1 MSGTTVPFVEYKG
14 FLKAALD
21 FGIDV
26 ESGIKELIDNS
37 IDARATTVRV
47 ILDMKHNVQDQTT
60 GIVHERVMRIFVVDD
75 GHGIPA
81 TVEDAGTGIEYPGL
95 PFVLSFGGR
104 EANIFTAEH
113 QRRIGRFGWGL
124 SATIACLAKERG
136 QGVVWTKQTQ
146 DATWRS
152 CRFHYASL
160 LENDMNLEQTAAS
173 PPMIPPDFTTGTI
186 VMIDVVDPDRVRL
199 GPLQQAIVKHAGR
212 TYRHRLANNATTIT
226 VSTLYDGKW
235 DKATH
240 TEVQLSD
247 PLCLMPESRQVKLFG
262 EAKRYN
268 RVTLRFDGTDDE
280 HELESFDVIIDPL
293 TDKPA
298 EVHIDVSL
306 TSRAKVHHALFSDGV
321 SRDAK
326 AKDRQLESHGFGMK
340 GQGFSFLRDGR
351 EIVQNRSQGLY
362 RRHNMYNYMHGDIH
376 FPSCLDHLFGIQQ
389 NKSRFG
395 AVESLQVALKNSI
408 AEVMAEVLRDVKA
421 QAGDETESKTIIN
434 LRAAETNIRKAAPHL
449 PTPSYTAE
457 QKVAGDTA
465 RSAAKRRIEELIQAR
480 QEQSVEAAELK
491 AQAEDKDEQWLEEE
505 LHRIVNDMQDLMQQN
520 DARWDRRSPVRFM
533 PWEDAPNGSTA
544 MYEVETRG
552 DEARVYLREDH
563 PAVAQLHATGTAE
576 ESTAR
581 ETFDLMVGAL
591 AYAEHLDCTIEP
603 DNEAMWRTVR
613 EQISNHARDVL
624 AQFADVFAKEGSE

>member
-1 MSGTTVPFVEYKG
+1 MNGNTVPFVEYKG

-47 ILDMKHNVQDQTT
+47 ILDMKQNVQDQTT

-124 SATIACLAKERG
+124 SATVACLAKERG

-160 LENDMNLEQTAAS
+160 LENDMNLEQTAES
-173 PPMIPPDFTTGTI
+173 PPMIPPDFNTGTI

-226 VSTLYDGKW
+226 VSTLKEGKW
-235 DKATH
+235 DNAEH
-240 TEVQLSD
+240 TTVQLSD

-262 EAKRYN
+262 EAKRYD
-268 RVTLRFDGTDDE
+268 RVTLRFDGTDDD
-280 HELESFDVIIDPL
+280 HELESFGLIIDPL
-293 TDKPA
+293 TGKPA

-306 TSRAKVHHALFSDGV
+306 TSRAKVNHELFSDGA

-351 EIVQNRSQGLY
+351 EIVQNRSKGLY
-362 RRHNMYNYMHGDIH
+362 TRHNNFNYMHGDIH

-395 AVESLQVALKNSI
+395 AVESLQEALRNAI
-408 AEVMAEVLRDVKA
+408 GEVLPLVRLDVKA
-421 QAGDETESKTIIN
+421 QAGEETESKTIIN
-434 LRAAETNIRKAAPHL
+434 LRAAETNIRQAAPHL

-465 RSAAKRRIEELIQAR
+465 RSAAKQRMADRIKVELDER
-480 QEQSVEAAELK
+480 MESAALK
-491 AQAEDKDEQWLEEE
+491 AQAEEKDEQWLEEE
-505 LHRIVNDMQDLMQQN
+505 LHRILSEMTDLMQQN

-533 PWEDAPNGSTA
+533 PWEDAPDGSTA

-552 DEARVYLREDH
+552 DEARVYLRVDH

-624 AQFADVFAKEGSE
+624 AQFADVFAKEGSQ

>member
-1 MSGTTVPFVEYKG
+1 MSGNTVPFVEYKG

-124 SATIACLAKERG
+124 SATVACLAKERG
-136 QGVVWTKQTQ
+136 QGVVWTKQAQ

-160 LENDMNLEQTAAS
+160 LENEMNLEQTAAS

-199 GPLQQAIVKHAGR
+199 GPLQQAIVKYAGR
-212 TYRHRLANNATTIT
+212 TYRHHLANNATTIT
-226 VSTLYDGKW
+226 VTTLKEGKW
-235 DKATH
+235 DNAEH
-240 TEVQLSD
+240 TTVQLSD

-262 EAKRYN
+262 EAKRYD
-268 RVTLRFDGTDDE
+268 RVTLRFNGTDDE
-280 HELESFDVIIDPL
+280 HELESFGVIIDPL

-306 TSRAKVHHALFSDGV
+306 TSRAKVHHALFSVDTTG
-321 SRDAK
+321 DAR

-362 RRHNMYNYMHGDIH
+362 GRHTQYNYMHGDIH

-395 AVESLQVALKNSI
+395 AVESLQT
-408 AEVMAEVLRDVKA
+408 VLQSAIEGILIQVQQDVKA
-421 QAGDETESKTIIN
+421 QAGEETESKTIIN
-434 LRAAETNIRKAAPHL
+434 LRAAETNIRQAAPHL

-457 QKVAGDTA
+457 QKVAGDAA
-465 RSAAKRRIEELIQAR
+465 RTEAKQRMADRIKVEFDDRMESAA
-480 QEQSVEAAELK
+480 LK
-491 AQAEDKDEQWLEEE
+491 AQAEEKDELWLEEE
-505 LHRIVNDMQDLMQQN
+505 LHRILSEMTDLMQQN
-520 DARWDRRSPVRFM
+520 DARWEGRSPVRFL
-533 PWEDAPNGSTA
+533 PWKEAPEGSSA
-544 MYEVETRG
+544 MYEVEIRG
-552 DEARVYLREDH
+552 DEARVYLRDDH
-563 PAVAQLHATGTAE
+563 PAVAQLHAIGTAE